1 MTHPNKICCGAM
13 RTAMLALAM
22 SSAAPLT
29 AHANADQF
37 DITFK
42 ANIRETTCDMT
53 INGSSNS
60 AIIDIGNV
68 TLGEIITHKD
78 DNSST
83 GPNMATFTLEMKECP
98 QSLTGIKTTI
108 SGSYSG
114 YDTTGTILIS
124 SQSGDATPTGIGARI
139 SRTSAPTS
147 YFKIFDSS
155 TSTSD
160 NGSEVIKWE
169 GDELTA
175 GKVNLVARLV
185 PTQSDASS
193 AVTGN
198 FRATATFNFSYE

>member
-1 MTHPNKICCGAM
+1 MTHPNTLCRGAL
-13 RTAMLALAM
+13 RIAMLTLTM
-22 SSAAPLT
+22 GSAVPLT
-29 AHANADQF
+29 AHADSNQY

-78 DNSST
+78 DDSST
-83 GPNMATFTLEMKECP
+83 APNMATFTLEMKECP

-108 SGSYSG
+108 SGSYSS
-114 YDTTGTILIS
+114 YDATGTILIS

-139 SRTSAPTS
+139 SRTSDPTS
-147 YFKIFDSS
+147 YFKIFGSS

-160 NGSEVIKWE
+160 NDSEVIKW
-169 GDELTA
+169 DDTELTTK
-175 GKVNLVARLV
+175 KVNLVARLV
-185 PTQSDASS
+185 PTKSDASS